1 MKDNRYSNE
10 QIGTDNP
17 QTRDSLCVHIF
28 SVSATM
34 IGVCLTV
41 LGLMRVFINFS
52 GVATVADDIVA
63 ATSFAFLF
71 SCLFSYWG
79 LHSHDHDR
87 LRRIEKVADS
97 CFMAGL
103 FGMVIA
109 CCFVTYGMI
118 PEKHPNKE
126 MSGEQASIHGSST
139 HHTEKNL

>member
-1 MKDNRYSNE
+1 MKTHDT
-10 QIGTDNP
+10 QPTLVGTDNP

-41 LGLMRVFINFS
+41 LGLLRVFVNYS
-52 GVATVADDIVA
+52 GISTLADDIVA
-63 ATSFAFLF
+63 VTSFAFLF

-79 LHSHDHDR
+79 LHSHDHTR
-87 LRRIEKVADS
+87 LHRIEKIADT

-103 FGMVIA
+103 VGMVIA

-118 PEKHPNKE
+118 PEKHPNSAI
-126 MSGEQASIHGSST
+126 SGERASISSQGT
-139 HHTEKNL
+139 AHKDQKL

>member
-1 MKDNRYSNE
+1 MRTHDNE
-10 QIGTDNP
+10 PTLMGTDNP

-41 LGLMRVFINFS
+41 LGLLRVFVNFS
-52 GVATVADDIVA
+52 GIATIADDTVAI
-63 ATSFAFLF
+63 TSFAFLF

-79 LHSHDHDR
+79 LHSHDHKR
-87 LRRIEKVADS
+87 LRRIEKIADT

-109 CCFVTYGMI
+109 CCLVTYGMI
-118 PEKHPNKE
+118 PEKHPNKAI
-126 MSGEQASIHGSST
+126 SGDQASVSG
-139 HHTEKNL
+139 HTPTRKEQKL

>member
-1 MKDNRYSNE
+1 MTDNHSINE

-41 LGLMRVFINFS
+41 LGLLRAFVNFS
-52 GVATVADDIVA
+52 GIATFADDIVA

-79 LHSHDHDR
+79 LHSHDRAR
-87 LRRIEKVADS
+87 LRRIEKIADS
-97 CFMAGL
+97 FFMAGL
-103 FGMVIA
+103 IGMVIA
-109 CCFVTYGMI
+109 CCFVTYGII

-126 MSGEQASIHGSST
+126 MGGEQASAHSSGT
-139 HHTEKNL
+139 HHKEQKL